1 MSVPPLPAIGVSAL
15 VFDCQGRVL
24 LIRRARPPAQGKWH
38 APGGRLEA
46 GESMIQAV
54 AREVREETGI
64 DNIRL
69 GPVIA
74 VVERRMEGFHYL
86 IVDFL
91 ACLEQEPAPAPIP
104 GDDALEAAWVSESD
118 WHNYALAE
126 GLFPILTAAG
136 QLRMKGKGGLVD
148 GDGRRT
154 DFIAVV

>member
-15 VFDCQGRVL
+15 VFDCRGRVL

-38 APGGRLEA
+38 APGGRLES
-46 GESMIQAV
+46 GESMIHAV

-74 VVERRMEGFHYL
+74 VVERRLEGFHYL

-91 ACLEQEPAPAPIP
+91 ACLEQEPTPVPIP
-104 GDDALEAAWVSESD
+104 GDDALEAAWVPESD
-118 WHNYALAE
+118 WHNYALAD
-126 GLFPILTAAG
+126 GLFPILTAAV
-136 QLRMKGKGGLVD
+136 QLHKKGKGGLID
-148 GDGRRT
+148 ADGRGT
-154 DFIAVV
+154 DFIAVI